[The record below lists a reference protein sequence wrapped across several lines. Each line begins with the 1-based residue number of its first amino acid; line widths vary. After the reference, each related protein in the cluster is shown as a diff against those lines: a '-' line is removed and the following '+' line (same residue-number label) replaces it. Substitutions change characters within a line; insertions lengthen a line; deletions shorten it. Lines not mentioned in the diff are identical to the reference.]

1 MQTNAAT
8 EANALEAVGASLSAL
23 LQQHGP
29 KAAAADKGDLETIN
43 QAIDILLSGG
53 QIVLVNMSMAGRV
66 GFPSEA

>member
-8 EANALEAVGASLSAL
+8 EANAREAVGAYLSVL
-23 LQQHGP
+23 VQQHSP

-43 QAIDILLSGG
+43 QGIDILLSGG
-53 QIVLVNMSMAGRV
+53 QIVMADMSMAGRV